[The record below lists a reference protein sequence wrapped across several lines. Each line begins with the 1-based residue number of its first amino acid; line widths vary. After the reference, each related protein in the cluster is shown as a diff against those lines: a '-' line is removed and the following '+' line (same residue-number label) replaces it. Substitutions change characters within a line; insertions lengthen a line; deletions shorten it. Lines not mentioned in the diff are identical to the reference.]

1 MARIKAILFDAAGTL
16 FHLTRTVGEHYAFVG
31 REIGL
36 RLDAAALDRAF
47 AVSWKRMPPRR
58 PTGEA
63 REDDDKEWW
72 RELVNDVIEQAAPQ
86 TNELDRDNFFE
97 VAYEHFA
104 EPGVWQLFPETYDV
118 LAELSSRYPLAVI
131 SNFDGRLRVI
141 LEHLGISRFF
151 AHFFI
156 SSEMGY
162 DKPDPQI
169 FRRAAELM
177 KTAPDELLHVGD
189 DAERDWQAA
198 RAAGLHVLEL
208 RRPQNSLRQL
218 LTIV

>member
-1 MARIKAILFDAAGTL
+1 MATIKGILFDAAGTL
-16 FHLTRTVGEHYAFVG
+16 FHLTRTVGEQYAFVG
-31 REIGL
+31 RAVGL
-36 RLDAAALDRAF
+36 QLDAAALDRAF
-47 AVSWKRMPPRR
+47 MIAWKRMAARPPTAT
-58 PTGEA
+58 P
-63 REDDDKEWW
+63 REDDDKGWW
-72 RELVNDVIEQAAPQ
+72 HALVDEVFDQVAPQ

-104 EPGVWQLFPETYDV
+104 EPGVWQLFPESCDV
-118 LAELSSRYPLAVI
+118 LAELSSRHPLAVI

-162 DKPDPQI
+162 DKPDPAI

-177 KTAPDELLHVGD
+177 KIIPDELLHVGD
-189 DAERDWQAA
+189 DPERDWRAA
-198 RAAGLHVLEL
+198 RAAGLHVYEL
-208 RRPQNSLRQL
+208 RRPQNSLREL
-218 LTIV
+218 LTLV